1 MEHNGGFIKHAQ
13 QKHVRFAL
21 PELRKNELTNIWH
34 PSEFM
39 KIDVLLLNYEEL
51 FSLKERVPTV

>member
-13 QKHVRFAL
+13 QRNVRFAL
-21 PELRKNELTNIWH
+21 SGLRKNELTNIWH

-39 KIDVLLLNYEEL
+39 KIGVLLLTYEEL
-51 FSLKERVPTV
+51 FSLKKRVSTM